1 MKKITLLLLILF
13 SLSAQRY
20 AMSQITVNT
29 VSTVSTAS
37 VTTVA
42 PYQSTIVP
50 VTALASASTSVD
62 AIYMEITYDQTVVSA
77 INVTQGAG
85 LTGGTLN
92 AGISTP
98 GLIILNWYAN
108 TISINSLAT
117 IFNIEFRRIGPGVSS
132 PVTLSVSD
140 FTLSSTNYTSTMNSG
155 TLSFQ
160 ADAPHTI
167 APDALYCYGQTIS
180 VPITVNDFN
189 TIGAVS
195 LRLSFDISV
204 LTYSGSF
211 TINPLLPVSSL
222 PITNTVPG
230 TIRVASTNFPVSGV
244 TLPAGATL
252 FTLNFTYNGG
262 YTGLTWLSS
271 PNSYCEYTNQ
281 GFIVLPDT
289 PFATYYTNGS
299 VGPAPTTWDGS
310 ESNVW
315 NTLANWSC
323 DVPTA
328 YTDVII
334 GTSPNYPVIPAAA
347 DITVKS
353 LTINDGSVTVS
364 PTAKLTVTNTLTNAV
379 GNTGLVIKS
388 DATGTG
394 SLINNT
400 AGVSATIERYITGS
414 EDLTSNRYHLVSHPF
429 TESYL
434 SGAWMDSY
442 LFDCDELTGTWIAN
456 GIETNNTL
464 LATKGYMIYYPGT
477 SKLYSHTGTLQTG
490 TSTIPVTYTAGSA
503 YPGYNLVANMY
514 PCALDFDVAGNW
526 GGGVIS
532 NKIWI
537 WNASSGNYGSH
548 IRSGA
553 NTNGVTN
560 IIPEGQGFFVEAT
573 TSGDLTIAPAARVH
587 NSAQAF
593 LKNTD
598 ITENMF
604 LLKASGNN
612 FSDEIVVQFR
622 EDATTGYDELIEAK
636 KMVGQLE
643 APQLSSVT
651 SDDANLSINS
661 LPFSAI
667 DALVP
672 VKFSLN
678 ANVDVTFDA
687 SGMESFYEGI
697 PIYLEDHLLNTVID
711 LRANPVYVFSHNTGN
726 AVNRFALRFMG
737 VTDTPEYNE
746 IKGNVFASNG
756 RIFADVPSMSQS
768 LVNIS
773 VFDAQGRQISNSK
786 MIMSGTI
793 ELQAPSATGV
803 YMVRVLNGSKSFTGR
818 VLVN

>member
-1 MKKITLLLLILF
+1 MKKITLLILILF
-13 SLSAQRY
+13 TLAAQRY
-20 AMSQITVNT
+20 AFSQIVTEISSYGSTGSFDSEITIPVKATVTSSTNIGSISLVILFEPSITTPISATKGAVLVGGSAVGFT
-29 VSTVSTAS
+29 VSSPGVVEIGWTFGNINLPIGTSDLFYIKFKKVSTGISPLTFQTINCAYSNS
-37 VTTVA
+37 VPTPYTDCTYVNGSLEYSLNAPHTTA
-42 PYQSTIVP
+42 P
-50 VTALASASTSVD
+50 
-62 AIYMEITYDQTVVSA
+62 VVSA
-77 INVTQGAG
+77 C
-85 LTGGTLN
+85 
-92 AGISTP
+92 
-98 GLIILNWYAN
+98 
-108 TISINSLAT
+108 
-117 IFNIEFRRIGPGVSS
+117 
-132 PVTLSVSD
+132 
-140 FTLSSTNYTSTMNSG
+140 SG
-155 TLSFQ
+155 Q
-160 ADAPHTI
+160 I
-167 APDALYCYGQTIS
+167 GQTVS
-180 VPITVNDFN
+180 VPVIVSGFN

-195 LRLSFDISV
+195 LYLNYNASV
-204 LTYSGSF
+204 LTFVSGS
-211 TINPLLPVSSL
+211 
-222 PITNTVPG
+222 TNTDF
-230 TIRVASTNFPVSGV
+230 ALWSTNGSIPGSVTISGV
-244 TLPAGATL
+244 DISGAGVTYPAGSTL
-252 FTLNFTYNGG
+252 FTLTFTYLGG
-262 YTGLTWLSS
+262 STDLTWNDLGGTCDFSNPQAFS
-271 PNSYCEYTNQ
+271 LND
-281 GFIVLPDT
+281 I
-289 PFATYYTNGS
+289 PFATYYTNGY
-299 VGPAPTTWDGS
+299 VGPTTTTWTGATGTA
-310 ESNVW
+310 W
-315 NTLANWSC
+315 TTLTNWSC
-323 DVPTA
+323 ALPTTA
-328 YTDVII
+328 TDVII
-334 GTSPNYPVIPAAA
+334 STSPNYPVIPAAA

-414 EDLTSNRYHLVSHPF
+414 EDLTLNRYHLVSHPF

-434 SGAWMDSY
+434 SGAWLDSY
-442 LFDCDELTGTWIAN
+442 LFDCNEPTGIWIAN
-456 GIETNNTL
+456 GIETNNSL
-464 LATKGYMIYYPGT
+464 SATKGYMIYYPGT
-477 SKLYSHTGTLQTG
+477 SKLYSHTGTMQTG

-537 WNASSGNYGSH
+537 WNASSGNYGTH

-643 APQLSSVT
+643 APQLSSVA